1 MSPRIDHMSTSPGG
15 FKAVLGL
22 DKYVSES
29 AGLDKRLLHLLKI
42 RASQVNGCA
51 YCVDMHIREARADGL
66 PEQWIS
72 LISVWKEA
80 LVFSDRE
87 RAVLAWTDSVTHV
100 SVTGIPDG
108 DFARLK
114 DHFSDSEI
122 VDLTI
127 AIGTINLWN
136 RLAVAMRSPHPL
148 DV

>member
-42 RASQVNGCA
+42 RASHVNGCA
-51 YCVDMHIREARADGL
+51 YCVDMHIREARTDGL
-66 PEQWIS
+66 PDQWIS

-100 SVTGIPDG
+100 SMTGIPDG
-108 DFARLK
+108 DFACLK